1 MNNRMVVSL
10 KEQTII
16 SIKPL
21 PVEGR
26 FVYLSRNVFG
36 NLNLGIYLPATD
48 PAPRVRKIAEG
59 VFYTVIVIEEIV
71 YKKIYRIVQDDTIV
85 DLLPRSKTAD
95 GVTVGETGVL
105 FYHVSSANT
114 VEQDGRTI
122 YQFSLRLHLLLFNEE
137 RLRNLD
143 YPIVNTLPRVK
154 LSWKD
159 DTSVEYQLADGTVEA
174 LSLAQF
180 Q

>member
-1 MNNRMVVSL
+1 
-10 KEQTII
+10 
-16 SIKPL
+16 
-21 PVEGR
+21 
-26 FVYLSRNVFG
+26 
-36 NLNLGIYLPATD
+36 
-48 PAPRVRKIAEG
+48 
-59 VFYTVIVIEEIV
+59 VIVMEEIV
-71 YKKIYRIVQDDTIV
+71 YKKICRIVQDDTIE

-95 GVTVGETGVL
+95 GVTAGEPGVL
-105 FYHVSSANT
+105 FYHVASANT